1 MVMMRYSY
9 EEMILLRLLEL
20 NSLMPHYWSELFL
33 LSFQLFDPKSEQYE
47 ALQQMIQDVEI
58 MVLDDN
64 QLEAGFSL
72 YDIEM
77 ALESNP
83 DYYSFIE
90 KNDGSVITK
99 FDVERRLNNIKSWIY
114 ANVRE
119 RAVGRKF
126 QRYR

>member
-1 MVMMRYSY
+1 MMRYSY